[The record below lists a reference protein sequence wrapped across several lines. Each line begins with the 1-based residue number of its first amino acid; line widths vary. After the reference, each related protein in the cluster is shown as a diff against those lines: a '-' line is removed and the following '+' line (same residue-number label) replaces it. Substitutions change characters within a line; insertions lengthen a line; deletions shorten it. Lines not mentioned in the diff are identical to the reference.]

1 MGAAAL
7 PRIRSLGD
15 LSSQGHSAPL
25 SSKHLRRFRLS
36 GLGLWLGAWGL
47 GLGLVLHSW
56 VGLRL
61 GSNPSNLKPSSISQ
75 AQIRGNASSTGSE
88 NKGRPIAAV
97 SWVASRP
104 EPGTTK
110 MCGSV
115 SARPL
120 LHNYDALRLSCELT
134 NSRTCLKIPP
144 PLRFRLHPKAAVALC
159 DVEVL
164 LLCRIHHEGLAVD
177 SLVHLAT
184 AELKDARALHDLN
197 TTSKTPNPQQSKRS
211 PKI

>member
-110 MCGSV
+110 MCDSV

-144 PLRFRLHPKAAVALC
+144 PSASAYTQRQPWHFVMWNCCCSAAYIT
-159 DVEVL
+159 
-164 LLCRIHHEGLAVD
+164 RGLPSIVWFIWRRQ
-177 SLVHLAT
+177 S
-184 AELKDARALHDLN
+184 
-197 TTSKTPNPQQSKRS
+197 SKMRERCM
-211 PKI
+211 I